1 MLSITEQFKQDV
13 KKKAKKLAA
22 TVLVPVIC
30 ITVLIGGLYNSPFA
44 IFFPSRD
51 DASTSNNK
59 SLISYIKS
67 KYSETV
73 HMMITTV
80 ELIQLR
86 RILLEVICKA
96 FSRI

>member
-1 MLSITEQFKQDV
+1 MLSITEQFKQDVKKKV

-59 SLISYIKS
+59 SLQKQLHRFTIIKQRIH
-67 KYSETV
+67 V
-73 HMMITTV
+73 MI
-80 ELIQLR
+80 
-86 RILLEVICKA
+86 
-96 FSRI
+96 